1 MLRVAAHKARHIAQ
15 VVVIHGD
22 QILVG
27 FVIPPG
33 HLPGGFSRAGDAVL
47 GQLPPGGR
55 IDRVADLLGAC
66 GRRGDLKPPGK
77 PGLFHQILHH
87 KFCHGAAA
95 NVAVADEKHFRHV
108 KIFPYIVSF

>member
-22 QILVG
+22 QIIVG
-27 FVIPPG
+27 FVITPG
-33 HLPGGFSRAGDAVL
+33 HLPGGFTLAGDAVL

-55 IDRVADLLGAC
+55 IDRVADLLGA
-66 GRRGDLKPPGK
+66 GSRGCDFKLVGK
-77 PGLFHQILHH
+77 SGFVHQIFHH
-87 KFCHGAAA
+87 KFGHWAAA
-95 NVAVADEKHFRHV
+95 NVPMADEKHFRHV